1 MAILSNT
8 RVLTHDYWK
17 FAKDLVPGDYVFNR
31 QGQPVKVTL
40 VQPVQA
46 QACYEVTFNDYLT
59 VSGDARL
66 TLPLEDKRYRY
77 RSDGY
82 RGRHAFRRPLKQKTI
97 EELLEDSL
105 VDRRNRKKYSV
116 PTASPIQLP
125 YQDLPVPPFVFGFWF
140 FAKRSDKTMAASRG
154 NGDFV
159 REKFKDL
166 GYTPKDRA
174 ITPSGERKFTTTPTV
189 LSHLI
194 PNVPTRIP
202 ENYLLANHEQR
213 FDLLQGILCT
223 NSAKYRDK
231 SNEYRVCERNK
242 SLIYAIQYL
251 ADSLGCKTEM
261 RQSDTSGQ
269 FILHIKTKQP
279 LLPTK
284 QRSLP
289 AKKQPKHNARRYVQE
304 ITPIRAQ
311 MCTHIE
317 TNGEDNTI
325 LVGEGFI
332 ACH

>member
-17 FAKDLVPGDYVFNR
+17 LAKDLVPGDYVFDR
-31 QGQPVKVTL
+31 HGEPVQVTL
-40 VQPVQA
+40 VQPIQA

-59 VSGDARL
+59 ISGDGRL
-66 TLPLEDKRYRY
+66 ALPLEDRRYRY
-77 RSDGY
+77 RSDAIK
-82 RGRHAFRRPLKQKTI
+82 RPNAFRRPLKIKSIAQ
-97 EELLEDSL
+97 LLESPL

-116 PTASPIQLP
+116 PTTSHIQLP
-125 YQDLPVPPFVFGFWF
+125 YQDLPVPPFVFGVWF
-140 FAKRSDKTMAASRG
+140 FGKLSNKSIRTSKG
-154 NGDFV
+154 NADFV

-166 GYTPKDRA
+166 GYTTTDACMQYSQERA
-174 ITPSGERKFTTTPTV
+174 FRTSPTV

-194 PNVPTRIP
+194 PNVPTSIP
-202 ENYLLANHEQR
+202 ANYLLAHKEQR

-223 NSAKYRDK
+223 TSAKYHEKTKKFHVTQR
-231 SNEYRVCERNK
+231 RK

-261 RQSDTSGQ
+261 HQSDISGQ
-269 FILHIKTKQP
+269 YILRIQTKQQ

-284 QRSLP
+284 QQPSM
-289 AKKQPKHNARRYVQE
+289 AKHAARRYVKE

-317 TNGEDNTI
+317 TDGNDHTI